1 MPLTE
6 LDRSVANGLLLLRR
20 PLRCVALSRNGTQ
33 CRPHSA
39 GTLYTHHLATQP
51 HGSRASIYS
60 SPCPRLAGQVA
71 DDEDLRDLGACAQ
84 RAGRELHGQRELAC
98 RVGLAGE
105 IQRDPQIEELSAH
118 AMVRALHAWVGERAI
133 EWGRVQLM
141 RL

>member
-60 SPCPRLAGQVA
+60 SPCPTLAGQVA
-71 DDEDLRDLGACAQ
+71 DDEDLRDLGEGAQ
-84 RAGRELHGQRELAC
+84 RAQRELDGQC
-98 RVGLAGE
+98 ELALRFELARE
-105 IQRDPQIEELSAH
+105 IQRDPRIEEPSAR
-118 AMVRALHAWVGERAI
+118 AMARAL
-133 EWGRVQLM
+133 
-141 RL
+141 